1 MRSHFNFKSLFSRL
15 PNVSIPKEFIYFGVG
30 AVLVVLLGLIVG
42 NMYLQEMLFF
52 EGIEKTTPLYTEEEL
67 REYGDLYKDLEKD
80 FEERIASHIQ
90 AYANRTNR
98 RGDDIKYG
106 VYGQYNT
113 EDLLNEDFVDGVT
126 IKYAKTEGRSDGES
140 NFKDIL
146 SAVAILIDQR
156 QSKSEED
163 NKELIKELFN
173 LSHTFT
179 GTSTDLYPCTH
190 GCFCDFYHCSD
201 AEDDPI
207 WDHCNIKY
215 QPFSIVPH
223 DEYEDYEEEDF
234 EIVDM
239 IGRCE
244 VDNAIAGTPC
254 FEQRGC
260 VQEGVCYHGN
270 GGAGSKSE
278 DGNMGGSIPT
288 PESCSNWRC
297 HPACEPPPDADEHE
311 CGVGEPI
318 LDGEENQVI
327 AWNGEPLVN
336 LGCAGY
342 YECKGHPHYHCPYGH
357 FYVCC
362 MGHTNLTINIRI
374 MYLNE
379 IIEELNK

>member
-113 EDLLNEDFVDGVT
+113 EDLLNDDFVDGVT

-163 NKELIKELFN
+163 NKELIKTLFN

-260 VQEGVCYHGN
+260 VQEGTCYHGL
-270 GGAGSKSE
+270 GGEGAKSE
-278 DGNMGGSIPT
+278 DGNMGRIEPVGKCSGYELHYECPGHT
-288 PESCSNWRC
+288 HTTSDGGTETTYCEST
-297 HPACEPPPDADEHE
+297 DD
-311 CGVGEPI
+311 
-318 LDGEENQVI
+318 DGN
-327 AWNGEPLVN
+327 PL

-342 YECKGHPHYHCPYGH
+342 WKCKGHPHYHCPYGH

-362 MGHTNLTINIRI
+362 MGHTNLTVNIRI